1 MKPRAPVPFAGLFLA
16 ALLGAACGKNGGS
29 PTSPPPPNPA
39 ITRANV
45 IAALFLG
52 EGPLRAA
59 QGATCLDTGIW
70 RAFPRGSR
78 IRVRLS
84 TALSNGERNNIDGF
98 LADFRGLIAG
108 AYQLVIETTPEEDP
122 IPGLLEVTNTSLN
135 DAGVD
140 AFCRPGTGGCAKY
153 VFQAPGILAGS
164 RTVARHQFG
173 GNVHNHE
180 LVHGILGVCHL
191 DGFQMPD
198 ALMTNPNSSSV
209 GTLNGAER
217 QAIQAVMRSGLSG
230 GATRADFERLG
241 LIDPAGTSGTSGTL
255 SSPGFGAGGGA
266 DDPPILRKNR
276 REGGGAAVRERERQ

>member
-1 MKPRAPVPFAGLFLA
+1 MKSRAPVPLAGLILA
-16 ALLGAACGKNGGS
+16 TALGLACGKNGGS

-52 EGPLRAA
+52 EGPLRAT
-59 QGATCLDTGIW
+59 QGATCLDSGFW

-84 TALSNGERNNIDGF
+84 SALSAGERSTIDTF
-98 LADFRGLIAG
+98 LVDLRGLVAG
-108 AYQLVIETTPEEDP
+108 AYDLEIETTTDEDP
-122 IPGLLEVTNTSLN
+122 IPGFLEVTSTSLS
-135 DAGVD
+135 DPGVD

-153 VFQAPGILAGS
+153 VFQGPGVLAGS
-164 RTVARHQFG
+164 RTMARHQFG
-173 GNVHNHE
+173 GNIHSHE

-198 ALMTNPNSSSV
+198 ALMTNPNSASIS
-209 GTLNGAER
+209 TFNSFER

-241 LIDPAGTSGTSGTL
+241 LVDPAGTSGSSSG
-255 SSPGFGAGGGA
+255 PGPNGGA
-266 DDPPILRKNR
+266 DDSPIPRRNR
-276 REGGGAAVRERERQ
+276 REGRGEVVRERERL

>member
-1 MKPRAPVPFAGLFLA
+1 MKPRTLLPFAGLLLA
-16 ALLGAACGKNGGS
+16 VSLGTACGGSGGS
-29 PTSPPPPNPA
+29 PTSPTPPNPA
-39 ITRANV
+39 ITRSNV

-52 EGPLRAA
+52 EGPLKAT
-59 QGATCLDTGIW
+59 QDATCLDSGFW

-84 TALSNGERNNIDGF
+84 TALSNGERNNIEGF
-98 LADFRGLIAG
+98 LADLRGLVAG
-108 AYQLVIETTPEEDP
+108 AYDLAIESTAEEDP
-122 IPGLLEVTNTSLN
+122 IPGLLEVTSTSLSN
-135 DAGVD
+135 AGVD
-140 AFCRPGTGGCAKY
+140 AFCRPGTGGCARY
-153 VFQAPGILAGS
+153 VFQAPGVLAAS

-180 LVHGILGVCHL
+180 LVHGILGACHL

-241 LIDPAGTSGTSGTL
+241 LIDPVGASGAS
-255 SSPGFGAGGGA
+255 SSPGLGLGTAEPPIPVRRLREGRGAG
-266 DDPPILRKNR
+266 
-276 REGGGAAVRERERQ
+276 VRERERQ